1 MSAMLP
7 SAAIPALSTTPST
20 ITAAGSTVSD
30 ATPVTSAPTGRGQFY
45 AYIQKNTSRHLAEW
59 CNAQWQR

>member
-30 ATPVTSAPTGRGQFY
+30 ATPVTSVLTYVIATTRM
-45 AYIQKNTSRHLAEW
+45 
-59 CNAQWQR
+59 